1 MADERD
7 FLTVKQAARELAIT
21 ERAVQWRITHGQLA
35 AQPLDP
41 DAKRV
46 TYLIPRDVLDKAIAA
61 GLKGPQH
68 KGGRK
73 PKQRPGER
81 DGI

>member
-1 MADERD
+1 MADRRD

-21 ERAVQWRITHGQLA
+21 ERAVQWRIKHGQLA
-35 AQPLDP
+35 ARPLDP

-46 TYLIPRDVLDKAIAA
+46 TYLIPRDVLERALAA

-68 KGGRK
+68 NGGRRPK
-73 PKQRPGER
+73 PRPEAGS
-81 DGI
+81 